1 MKTNFLKLVK
11 KPYVTL
17 EGKILIKRR
26 KLEELEVEKKVL
38 NFLKNNS
45 RLNVPKIINE
55 RTSTRE
61 LATDYISGISLT
73 KLFYLLDIIKED
85 NNQTR
90 IVRCGSLELKELLID
105 KMIEDLI
112 IFQGLN
118 QDLSKLIGE
127 KIREYPYETKLQES
141 FDAIINLFGMKGYDS
156 KSAEGFLVR
165 ADLRTLAE
173 YLTKNSDFI
182 FRDSTT
188 NNILINEPKLDC
200 AKEEAMEFIVSK
212 LSKVGGLEYFKNLL
226 YHVDFATANYLVTRA
241 DDIIH
246 ILEHEAC
253 SLGVVAPK
261 NKELWIKDKLYYST
275 MVARMFRLLAR
286 EFVHFA
292 EGVQYQGEG
301 FERKDS
307 RRFYLDKTLNALS
320 WLDKNSSGSRLEHL
334 NKFVFEINKL
344 EVLQ

>member
-1 MKTNFLKLVK
+1 
-11 KPYVTL
+11 
-17 EGKILIKRR
+17 
-26 KLEELEVEKKVL
+26 
-38 NFLKNNS
+38 
-45 RLNVPKIINE
+45 
-55 RTSTRE
+55 
-61 LATDYISGISLT
+61 
-73 KLFYLLDIIKED
+73 
-85 NNQTR
+85 
-90 IVRCGSLELKELLID
+90 
-105 KMIEDLI
+105 
-112 IFQGLN
+112 
-118 QDLSKLIGE
+118 
-127 KIREYPYETKLQES
+127 
-141 FDAIINLFGMKGYDS
+141 
-156 KSAEGFLVR
+156 
-165 ADLRTLAE
+165 
-173 YLTKNSDFI
+173 
-182 FRDSTT
+182 
-188 NNILINEPKLDC
+188 
-200 AKEEAMEFIVSK
+200 MEFIVSK